1 MSQSRM
7 YRTRAPQIIATL
19 LCLLPSSFC
28 PGGTV
33 RTLDGKTHE
42 GDLRLAPA
50 GLTVTPKAGATVKID
65 LADVLH
71 ASFRDPSIT
80 VRAPAG
86 RTDGDRLP
94 PPWVAINVGGVTGE
108 PYAKYRPDTGYSIKC
123 QGGDLGGRSDSF
135 VFVQQPASGDADLLC
150 RFDDVAHPTRVAA
163 GLMFRDG
170 SDPDAPYLGIVHAG
184 GDLKFLKRAK
194 RGGATEG
201 GPVMADVSFPLWLRL
216 VRRSNTITAY
226 TSPDAKDWTQLATDV
241 APMGPTALAGIIVC
255 TRENTPMGT
264 HAQALRLTVSQ
275 PAAAG
280 APTGPTN
287 LPEGL
292 MLRTGTLLARAEIA
306 RADDG
311 SIRFS
316 KADRRDIVLPA
327 MHVAR
332 IVFRELSPDML
343 ARIPPGRGGVLLR
356 AGDFV
361 EGEFKSVAGA
371 RVHLSSVLFGLQR
384 FEVANQAACVVLRDP
399 DPLKAA
405 HVVRTT
411 DGSIYMAK
419 SAKVEKEKLVV
430 EDAAAGEFRI
440 ALQEI
445 EEITAGSGKLQPLAS
460 MKPSKVDAA
469 GGIAPADACVLSPPG
484 NMTLSGAAPGN
495 PILLRTACTAT
506 WDLNKE
512 YRLLTF
518 KAGVP
523 DTVAPTALVRFI
535 VLGDGKPLYKSPPRT
550 STEGPIAASVVLKDV
565 TTLTLKLES
574 TSADSGD
581 ATIPTP
587 GIWSD
592 ASLVK

>member
-1 MSQSRM
+1 MC
-7 YRTRAPQIIATL
+7 RTPAYQIIAA

-28 PGGTV
+28 PGATV

-42 GDLRLAPA
+42 GDIRLDPA
-50 GLTVTPKAGATVKID
+50 GLTVTPKAGATIKID

-86 RTDGDRLP
+86 RADGDRLP
-94 PPWVAINVGGVTGE
+94 PPWVPINVGAVTGE

-135 VFVQQPASGDADLLC
+135 VFVQQPASGDADLIC
-150 RFDDVAHPTRVAA
+150 RFDDVAHATRVAA

-170 SDPDAPYLGIVHAG
+170 SDADAPYLGIVHVG
-184 GDLKFLKRAK
+184 GDLKFLKREK
-194 RGGATEG
+194 RGGPTEG
-201 GPVMADVSFPLWLRL
+201 GPVMADAPFPLWLRL

-226 TSPDAKDWTQLATDV
+226 TSPDARDWTQLATDV
-241 APMGPTALAGIIVC
+241 APMGPTALAGVIVC
-255 TRENTPMGT
+255 TRENTPLGT
-264 HAQALRLTVSQ
+264 HVQALRLTVSQ
-275 PAAAG
+275 PAAATG
-280 APTGPTN
+280 TPTGPTN

-292 MLRTGTLLARAEIA
+292 MLRTGTLLARADIA

-311 SIRFS
+311 SVRFS

-332 IVFRELSPDML
+332 IVFRELTPDML
-343 ARIPPGRGGVLLR
+343 ARIPAGRGGVLLR

-371 RVHLSSVLFGLQR
+371 RVQLSSVLFGLQR

-399 DPLKAA
+399 DPVKAA
-405 HVVRTT
+405 HVIRTT

-440 ALQEI
+440 AAQEI
-445 EEITAGSGKLQPLAS
+445 EEITAGPGKLQPLAS

-469 GGIAPADACVLSPPG
+469 PGIAPAKACIVSPPG
-484 NMTLSGAAPGN
+484 NIILSGSAAGN

-535 VLGDGKPLYKSPPRT
+535 VLADGKPLYKSPPRA

-574 TSADSGD
+574 TSADTG
-581 ATIPTP
+581 AAAIPTP
-587 GIWSD
+587 GIWAD